1 MIVQNYWII
10 LSARYANCL
19 YPRASDKKN
28 IGITST
34 SLTNGLPSCTE
45 TKQNEVKLTR
55 KEMNQNE
62 TYWKETKR
70 KLQNKKWNKIE
81 QNEIYI
87 TIIIWNILDEISKN
101 LFQTCACVSMDDTSK

>member
-19 YPRASDKKN
+19 YPRASDNKN

-55 KEMNQNE
+55 KEMESKRNILKGNE
-62 TYWKETKR
+62 TKTTKQEM
-70 KLQNKKWNKIE
+70 K
-81 QNEIYI
+81 
-87 TIIIWNILDEISKN
+87 
-101 LFQTCACVSMDDTSK
+101 